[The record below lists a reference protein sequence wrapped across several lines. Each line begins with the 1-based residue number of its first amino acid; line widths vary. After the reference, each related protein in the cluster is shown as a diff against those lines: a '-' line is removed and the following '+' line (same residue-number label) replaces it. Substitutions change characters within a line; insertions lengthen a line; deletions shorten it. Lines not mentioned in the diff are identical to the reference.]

1 MEDRRRTVVGVIWLF
16 VAVLA
21 FAAADPGES
30 LLRTA
35 VGLFAVALAL
45 WLAVLYL
52 FDPWDILERY
62 HP

>member
-1 MEDRRRTVVGVIWLF
+1 MDDRQQTTAGMIWLA

-21 FAAADPGES
+21 FVAADVGGATLS
-30 LLRTA
+30 TA
-35 VGLFAVALAL
+35 VGLFAVGLAL

-52 FDPWDILERY
+52 FDPWGLLERY